1 VPHVVS
7 DLVDQVDRARD
18 GGIDDSP
25 RLPKILVQERMA
37 KSAPRFCQ
45 KDIDLATLRG
55 GIQLVYA
62 FGRRKIGLEPPPVR
76 SQVRRLRSGGRSL
89 PLRTLRSA
97 SPVLVQSR

>member
-1 VPHVVS
+1 MKPAIDPVIEDSPEASVPHVVS

-18 GGIDDSP
+18 GGIDGSP
-25 RLPKILVQERMA
+25 RLPNILVQERMA

-62 FGRRKIGLEPPPVR
+62 FGRRKIGLEGFDFGTAG
-76 SQVRRLRSGGRSL
+76 L
-89 PLRTLRSA
+89 
-97 SPVLVQSR
+97 